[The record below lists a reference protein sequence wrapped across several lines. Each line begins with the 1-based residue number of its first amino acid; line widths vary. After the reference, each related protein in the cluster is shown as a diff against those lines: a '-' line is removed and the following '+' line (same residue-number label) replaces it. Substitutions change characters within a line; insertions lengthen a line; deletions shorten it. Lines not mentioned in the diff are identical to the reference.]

1 MSRTILTLMFTS
13 ALALGACAAQP
24 VWTKP
29 GVSFEDWRSDQYS
42 CERDTRMSA
51 ASFGGGLTQGYYA
64 QQFYNRCLQA
74 KGYHQ
79 VKE

>member
-1 MSRTILTLMFTS
+1 MYRTILTLT
-13 ALALGACAAQP
+13 LASTLSLSACAAQP

-29 GVSFEDWRSDQYS
+29 GVSFESWRSDQYS

-51 ASFGGGLTQGYYA
+51 ASFGGGLAQGYYA